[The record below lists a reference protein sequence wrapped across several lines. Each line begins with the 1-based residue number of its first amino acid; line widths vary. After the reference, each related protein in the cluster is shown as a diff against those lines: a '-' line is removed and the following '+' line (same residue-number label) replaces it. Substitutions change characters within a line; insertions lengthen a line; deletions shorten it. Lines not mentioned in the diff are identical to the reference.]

1 MYYLFVFIFQFIFL
15 CTRNFPST
23 YGKCLVVVLWVE
35 RGLLVAG
42 SIGSNPGENQINF
55 LHKLYNFNIE

>member
-1 MYYLFVFIFQFIFL
+1 MYYLFVFIFQFIFCAL
-15 CTRNFPST
+15 ETSRPFG
-23 YGKCLVVVLWVE
+23 GKCLVVVLWVE
-35 RGLLVAG
+35 RGLLDAG